1 MWSRGRDE
9 PGRPGH
15 AVTEPTVLERLA
27 RVSARIA
34 ATGRNPDEV
43 AIVAVTKGF
52 GVDVCR
58 EALASGLRV
67 LGENRVQEALQKMD
81 AMARGGA
88 EGALA
93 AHWHLI
99 GHLQTNKVK
108 QAAGRFALIQT
119 VDSARLAE
127 AIARHAPGQ
136 AVLVEVNIA
145 REPQKSGVAPDQ
157 ALDLIKTV
165 SGLLDLHGLMGM
177 GPSEGDPTPVFNE
190 LRLLHDEAEQRAGKG
205 LPVLSMGMSGDFEAA
220 LVAGSTMLRL
230 GQALFGPRASPG
242 ARRALL

>member
-1 MWSRGRDE
+1 M
-9 PGRPGH
+9 
-15 AVTEPTVLERLA
+15 TEPTVLERLA

-52 GVDVCR
+52 GVEACR
-58 EALASGLRV
+58 EALAAGLHL
-67 LGENRVQEALQKMD
+67 LGENRVQEALPKMD
-81 AMARGGA
+81 AIAGA
-88 EGALA
+88 Q
-93 AHWHLI
+93 WHLI

-119 VDSARLAE
+119 VDSVRLAE

-145 REPQKSGVAPDQ
+145 REPQKSGVAPEQ

-165 SGLLDLHGLMGM
+165 ATLLELQGLMGM
-177 GPSEGDPTPVFNE
+177 GPSQGDSTPAFSE
-190 LRLLHDEAEQRAGKG
+190 LRLLHDEAEQRLGKG

-220 LVAGSTMLRL
+220 LAAGSTMLRL
-230 GQALFGPRASPG
+230 GQALFGPRA
-242 ARRALL
+242 